1 MTKQAATKGQV
12 VADQNSCDMYELE
25 LSEMSRRGKAR
36 LQELN
41 DRVTRIG
48 NTGSDSTAQRHFFE
62 ENGFLLLPGFA
73 SPENCC
79 AMQHQMKE
87 WVDNQ
92 WDAPFADEGKH
103 EKDIAVFRTDAK
115 QESAQGSNA
124 YFLESASKIHF
135 FAEQGAMSKDN
146 YLRDEFRD
154 NKWGALNKAGHGLH
168 CVPNSPFFEYTKS
181 AKVQRLVQ
189 DTLGYVDP
197 VIPQSMYIFKQPRVG
212 SEVTS
217 HQDSTFL
224 YTTPRQTCLGL
235 WLALD
240 DTTLTNGCLWVRPGS
255 HREPLRRKFVRNE
268 EHFGEKVE
276 GISGDTSKPLM
287 VFQSLSP
294 EESELENTAPWEGNL
309 PAESWPPPCKGLWEA
324 GFVPLECKAGDL
336 VVFPGTLDHLS
347 LPNYSSK
354 QRHTFQLH
362 LVEGPRAGI
371 TWAGSNWLQ
380 YPEGQGFLSIAR
392 TAEYEKK
399 D

>member
-1 MTKQAATKGQV
+1 
-12 VADQNSCDMYELE
+12 
-25 LSEMSRRGKAR
+25 
-36 LQELN
+36 
-41 DRVTRIG
+41 
-48 NTGSDSTAQRHFFE
+48 
-62 ENGFLLLPGFA
+62 
-73 SPENCC
+73 
-79 AMQHQMKE
+79 MKE